1 MSEMQHVFISYMHEN
16 TDIVDRLREELTSRG
31 IEVWI
36 DRNEI
41 KPESHWKDAIRET
54 IREGAFFIACFS
66 KEYNKRDK
74 TDMNQETDDRN

>member
-1 MSEMQHVFISYMHEN
+1 MQHVFISYMHEN
-16 TDIVDRLREELTSRG
+16 TAIVDRLREELTSHG

-54 IREGAFFIACFS
+54 IREGTFFYRVFLKGI
-66 KEYNKRDK
+66 
-74 TDMNQETDDRN
+74 